1 MAQGQYLS
9 LPAAAAGL
17 APASSAS
24 AWAFG
29 SWVEASSSLSTGI
42 IIYGIEFAIPTSP
55 AAADTTYQQLFEIG
69 TGASSSEVTKIQIPF
84 SYRADTITSASNGLG
99 YWMPRV
105 FRSYLPEPIR
115 VDLGTRVAVRAT
127 DSIASAITYGGVKIL
142 YRESSAPT
150 VSLSSPADT
159 ATITDTT
166 PDLVFTGTDPD
177 SDNIRYNMQIYTIVA
192 TDDFN
197 RANNSS
203 TGMNL
208 GANWTATVP
217 NSDLGIISNQ
227 AYQTADTGDNAA
239 FYSAVTLANNQYA
252 QVTLSTVGDSYSGLI
267 IRASATDYVIGQAVS
282 GASQM
287 AMYWYNSGT
296 YTQIGS
302 TYSGDVTNGDVLRL
316 EAIGSTFNLY
326 RNSTLVVTGTNGS
339 APSSGKAGIVIDLD
353 TDRLDNFVCGDI
365 IVNAVSGTDAGFSGS
380 PDNSDPFASGQA
392 VTYTVQSALTDL
404 TTYYW
409 RVRGIDPSGSNTYGA
424 WATTRSFYLDTSYS
438 PPSSSQQ
445 SLSML
450 GIGS

>member
-1 MAQGQYLS
+1 MSNLQYLS

-17 APASSAS
+17 APASGGT
-24 AWAFG
+24 AWTYG
-29 SWVEASSSLSTGI
+29 SYVEATSSTSTGI
-42 IIYGIEFAIPTSP
+42 YITGISLAIETNP
-55 AAADTTYQQLFEIG
+55 AAADATNEILIEVA
-69 TGASSSEVTKIQIPF
+69 TGSGGAEVTKLQVPF
-84 SYRADTITSASNGLG
+84 IYRADTITSANNGLG
-99 YWMPRV
+99 YWMPQILKQ
-105 FRSYLPEPIR
+105 FFPEPYF
-115 VDLGTRVAVRAT
+115 VPLGTRIAVRAT
-127 DSIASAITYGGVKIL
+127 DQKAGAVTYRVKLL
-142 YRESSAPT
+142 YKEGQPPT
-150 VSLSSPADT
+150 VALSTPADA

-166 PDLVFTGTDPD
+166 PDLVFTGTDTERD
-177 SDNIRYNMQIYTIVA
+177 DIRYNMQIYTIVA

-197 RANNSS
+197 RADNSS

-227 AYQTADTGDNAA
+227 AYQTANTGDNAA

-267 IRASATDYVIGQAVS
+267 IRASATDYVIGQAVR

-302 TYSGDVTNGDVLRL
+302 TYSGDVTSGDVLRL

-339 APSSGKAGIVIDLD
+339 APSSGKAGIAIDLD

-380 PDNSDPFASGQA
+380 PDNTDPFTSGQA

-409 RVRGIDPSGSNTYGA
+409 RVRGIDPTGSNTYGD
-424 WATTRSFYLDTSYS
+424 WATTRSFYLDTSYT
-438 PPSSSQQ
+438 PPASTQQ
-445 SLSML
+445 LLSML